1 MVCQVVCKH
10 FFFFFFLLTPCMC
23 WFPQNCQYSC
33 ECLFQHPPPILFHF
47 GANRVP
53 AYARCAC
60 VSVRSGHYTWHYSFF
75 LFFLFFSHSLT
86 FLPEGVCQGSWNIP
100 RSGRWSACT
109 MGKWD
114 PLWQT
119 QYYVTKHLISL
130 LWTCY
135 SLIVKYIIE
144 IFKSKKWLFEFFFVP
159 RVFTHRVR
167 SALACNLQFG
177 PFSILPYMC
186 TRLMVQK

>member
-1 MVCQVVCKH
+1 MSVGLYNLIY
-10 FFFFFFLLTPCMC
+10 FFFLVTPCMC
-23 WFPQNCQYSC
+23 WSPQNCQYSC

-60 VSVRSGHYTWHYSFF
+60 VSVHSGHYTWHYSFF
-75 LFFLFFSHSLT
+75 LFLFFFSHSLT
-86 FLPEGVCQGSWNIP
+86 FLPAGVCQESWNIP

-114 PLWQT
+114 PLSQT

-144 IFKSKKWLFEFFFVP
+144 IFKSKKWLFEFF
-159 RVFTHRVR
+159 VFLGSLLTELGPHWPAT
-167 SALACNLQFG
+167 SSLDLFLYCLICALD
-177 PFSILPYMC
+177 
-186 TRLMVQK
+186 

>member
-1 MVCQVVCKH
+1 M
-10 FFFFFFLLTPCMC
+10 
-23 WFPQNCQYSC
+23 
-33 ECLFQHPPPILFHF
+33 
-47 GANRVP
+47 
-53 AYARCAC
+53 
-60 VSVRSGHYTWHYSFF
+60 SVGLYNFF
-75 LFFLFFSHSLT
+75 LFFLLTDTLYVLVPPKLPIQLWVPLPTPPPPSFFILVLTECLHTHVVRAWAYVVATTLGIIPSSFFFFSFPIHLLFSQKGFAKEVEISLA
-86 FLPEGVCQGSWNIP
+86 LGGGV
-100 RSGRWSACT
+100 RA
-109 MGKWD
+109 
-114 PLWQT
+114 LWQT
-119 QYYVTKHLISL
+119 QYFVTKHSISL
-130 LWTCY
+130 LSTCY

>member
-1 MVCQVVCKH
+1 MSVGLYK
-10 FFFFFFLLTPCMC
+10 FFLLFLLTDTLYVLVPPKLPIQL
-23 WFPQNCQYSC
+23 WVP
-33 ECLFQHPPPILFHF
+33 LPTPPPILFHF

-60 VSVRSGHYTWHYSFF
+60 MGVHSGHYTWHYSFF
-75 LFFLFFSHSLT
+75 LFLFFFSHSLT